1 MTTNNNDFVAEI
13 ILFTVFFKSSNSFIF
28 ELPVVKQYENV
39 MLSRLYEFA
48 LNCLRLRKSLLLRMP
63 YNFVLTILVYLNFFY
78 SFLSYYFFLF
88 FQIIWYAIV
97 ILVLLEKGVNGHG
110 RLIEPPSRASAWR
123 FGFDT
128 PHNYNDH
135 ELYCGGFTRQW
146 NKNGGKCGVCGDAW
160 DSPKPRPHELGGRF
174 GKGVIVR
181 RYAPRDVIVIKVEL
195 TANHQGFFEF
205 RVCDDAKT
213 TEQECLDKSVLHLE
227 GRDETRYYPREG
239 NKVYEMKYRLP
250 DNVECSHCVLQWK
263 YIAGN
268 NWGTCANGTGAVG
281 CGPQEEFRACADIAI
296 EDRFTTT
303 TKRPRPTYVP
313 PSRKPPVPIP
323 EESTGSAWYGVLIAL
338 LTLFAAIVAMAGI
351 YLYYYR
357 GGIKIKNLLK
367 SKVSQPAPVPP
378 PRHKRT
384 SLSREAPPE
393 ISAPKI
399 ISDSGFETVDLRSK

>member
-1 MTTNNNDFVAEI
+1 M
-13 ILFTVFFKSSNSFIF
+13 
-28 ELPVVKQYENV
+28 
-39 MLSRLYEFA
+39 
-48 LNCLRLRKSLLLRMP
+48 
-63 YNFVLTILVYLNFFY
+63 
-78 SFLSYYFFLF
+78 
-88 FQIIWYAIV
+88 
-97 ILVLLEKGVNGHG
+97 
-110 RLIEPPSRASAWR
+110 
-123 FGFDT
+123 
-128 PHNYNDH
+128 
-135 ELYCGGFTRQW
+135 
-146 NKNGGKCGVCGDAW
+146 
-160 DSPKPRPHELGGRF
+160 
-174 GKGVIVR
+174 
-181 RYAPRDVIVIKVEL
+181 

-205 RVCDDAKT
+205 RVCDDAKN

-384 SLSREAPPE
+384 SLSRETPPE

>member
-1 MTTNNNDFVAEI
+1 M
-13 ILFTVFFKSSNSFIF
+13 
-28 ELPVVKQYENV
+28 
-39 MLSRLYEFA
+39 
-48 LNCLRLRKSLLLRMP
+48 
-63 YNFVLTILVYLNFFY
+63 
-78 SFLSYYFFLF
+78 
-88 FQIIWYAIV
+88 

-205 RVCDDAKT
+205 RVCDDAKN

>member
-1 MTTNNNDFVAEI
+1 M
-13 ILFTVFFKSSNSFIF
+13 
-28 ELPVVKQYENV
+28 
-39 MLSRLYEFA
+39 
-48 LNCLRLRKSLLLRMP
+48 
-63 YNFVLTILVYLNFFY
+63 
-78 SFLSYYFFLF
+78 
-88 FQIIWYAIV
+88 
-97 ILVLLEKGVNGHG
+97 
-110 RLIEPPSRASAWR
+110 
-123 FGFDT
+123 
-128 PHNYNDH
+128 
-135 ELYCGGFTRQW
+135 
-146 NKNGGKCGVCGDAW
+146 
-160 DSPKPRPHELGGRF
+160 
-174 GKGVIVR
+174 
-181 RYAPRDVIVIKVEL
+181 EL
-195 TANHQGFFEF
+195 TASHQGFFEF

-250 DNVECSHCVLQWK
+250 DNIECSHCVLQWK

-323 EESTGSAWYGVLIAL
+323 EESTGSAWYGVLVAL
-338 LTLFAAIVAMAGI
+338 LALFTAIVAMAGI

-357 GGIKIKNLLK
+357 GGINIKNLLK
-367 SKVSQPAPVPP
+367 SKVPPPAPVPP
-378 PRHKRT
+378 PRHKKI
-384 SLSREAPPE
+384 SLSRETPPE

>member
-1 MTTNNNDFVAEI
+1 MA
-13 ILFTVFFKSSNSFIF
+13 
-28 ELPVVKQYENV
+28 
-39 MLSRLYEFA
+39 
-48 LNCLRLRKSLLLRMP
+48 
-63 YNFVLTILVYLNFFY
+63 
-78 SFLSYYFFLF
+78 
-88 FQIIWYAIV
+88 

-123 FGFDT
+123 YGFDT
-128 PHNYNDH
+128 PRNYNDN

-160 DSPKPRPHELGGRF
+160 DTPKPRHHELGGRF
-174 GKGVIVR
+174 GKGTIVR
-181 RYAPRDVIVIKVEL
+181 RYAPKDVIVIKVEL
-195 TANHQGFFEF
+195 TANHHGFFEF
-205 RVCDDAKT
+205 RVCDDPKT
-213 TEQECLDKSVLHLE
+213 TEQECLDKNVLHLE
-227 GRDETRYYPREG
+227 GRNETKYYPREG
-239 NKVYEMKYRLP
+239 NKAYEMKYQLP
-250 DNVECSHCVLQWK
+250 DNLECSHCVLQWK

-296 EDRFTTT
+296 EDRFSTT

-338 LTLFAAIVAMAGI
+338 FTLFAAIVAMAGI

-367 SKVSQPAPVPP
+367 SKVLQPAPVPP
-378 PRHKRT
+378 PRHKRA
-384 SLSREAPPE
+384 SLSRETPPE

>member
-1 MTTNNNDFVAEI
+1 MAEI

-160 DSPKPRPHELGGRF
+160 DSPKPRPHELGGRL

-384 SLSREAPPE
+384 SLSRETPPE

>member
-1 MTTNNNDFVAEI
+1 M
-13 ILFTVFFKSSNSFIF
+13 
-28 ELPVVKQYENV
+28 
-39 MLSRLYEFA
+39 
-48 LNCLRLRKSLLLRMP
+48 
-63 YNFVLTILVYLNFFY
+63 
-78 SFLSYYFFLF
+78 
-88 FQIIWYAIV
+88 

-195 TANHQGFFEF
+195 TASHQGFFEF
-205 RVCDDAKT
+205 RVCDDAKN

>member
-1 MTTNNNDFVAEI
+1 M
-13 ILFTVFFKSSNSFIF
+13 
-28 ELPVVKQYENV
+28 
-39 MLSRLYEFA
+39 
-48 LNCLRLRKSLLLRMP
+48 
-63 YNFVLTILVYLNFFY
+63 
-78 SFLSYYFFLF
+78 
-88 FQIIWYAIV
+88 

-205 RVCDDAKT
+205 KVCDDAKT

-384 SLSREAPPE
+384 SLSRETPPE